1 LTDGSHEINE
11 LVSTHYCGCGKKER
25 TSQRAYHEFVGSFIK
40 PTGSLKIFKNLLEVE
55 VILIFKNFKN
65 LELPTGYKL

>member
-11 LVSTHYCGCGKKER
+11 LVLTHYCGCEKNQR

-40 PTGSLKIFKNLLEVE
+40 PTGSLKIFKNLLKVE
-55 VILIFKNFKN
+55 VILILKIFKN
-65 LELPTGYKL
+65 LELPTRYKL